1 MIQAAEVYFK
11 RQQYLRFKN
20 SIQNEVESRK
30 VKEIN
35 EVKVLNH
42 LAQRLQ
48 KKGFYCLKIYNK
60 HSKYIERL
68 MKQSGQ
74 LQQRRWFDMWR
85 EKFLNKNHYNYLCHV
100 QRSLTKTKRSASVKF
115 NVNNSAKH
123 AASPVVEIENFPYRY
138 IPSKSPSPVKRPGI
152 MRQSEVFKQL
162 TFDNQ
167 R

>member
-1 MIQAAEVYFK
+1 
-11 RQQYLRFKN
+11 
-20 SIQNEVESRK
+20 
-30 VKEIN
+30 
-35 EVKVLNH
+35 
-42 LAQRLQ
+42 
-48 KKGFYCLKIYNK
+48 
-60 HSKYIERL
+60 
-68 MKQSGQ
+68 
-74 LQQRRWFDMWR
+74 MWR

-152 MRQSEVFKQL
+152 IRQSEVFKQL
-162 TFDNQ
+162 NFDNQ